1 MTALVGVAVVNLR
14 RGNTGRRFL
23 AIRANERA
31 AAAAGINVKNA
42 KMLGFGISSAIAS
55 IAGIMLAYKIPAVQA
70 ENFAIFSGLGLLAFV
85 YLGGITTGY
94 GAVVGGLL
102 VAGGMLPE
110 FLGVHFGDVER
121 GMINA
126 VGAVGLIVN
135 AIVTGGEGVALLQ
148 SDALGKGPLALLRR
162 NPDDD
167 DNSETNEDN
176 ATEGASVLS
185 LIHI

>member
-1 MTALVGVAVVNLR
+1 
-14 RGNTGRRFL
+14 
-23 AIRANERA
+23 
-31 AAAAGINVKNA
+31 
-42 KMLGFGISSAIAS
+42 MLGFGISSAIAS

-167 DNSETNEDN
+167 DNSEPDEDN
-176 ATEGASVLS
+176 ATEGASV
-185 LIHI
+185 